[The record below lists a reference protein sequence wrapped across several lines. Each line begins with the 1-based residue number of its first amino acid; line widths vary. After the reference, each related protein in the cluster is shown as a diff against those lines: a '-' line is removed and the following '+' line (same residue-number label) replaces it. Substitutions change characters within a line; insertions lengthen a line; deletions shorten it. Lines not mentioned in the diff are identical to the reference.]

1 MFTVVTDSSVYFT
14 RKEAE
19 SLGVRML
26 PLLYSVNGQ
35 HFGEGYADENG
46 RFLQLVEQGQDMY
59 TAQVSTSTF
68 LSTFSELRRK
78 KKDILCLTMSS
89 RLSGVYSSAMMTAR
103 DMDPEHIIVVDS
115 LSIAGGF
122 KFLAEKA
129 CEMARQNYTLQQ
141 AADEIESM
149 RDRIGIVFSVNDMG
163 ALRRSGRLGF
173 VRQSVTTMLN
183 LRPILL
189 CKYGAVV
196 SDAVARGTHAQI
208 RALVRTVPDGAK
220 RIEVQYVQNRQSAEV
235 ITEELKRRFACLIEI
250 SNVGP
255 VLAIHLGLS
264 AIGISWQS

>member
-14 RKEAE
+14 RGEAE
-19 SLGVRML
+19 SLGVRVL
-26 PLLYSVNGQ
+26 PLLYSVSGR
-35 HFGEGYADENG
+35 HFGEGYVDENG
-46 RFLQLVEQGQDMY
+46 RFLELIDQGKEMH

-78 KKDILCLTMSS
+78 GQDILCLTMSS
-89 RLSGVYSSAMMTAR
+89 RLSGVYSGAMMTAR

-129 CEMARQNYTLQQ
+129 CEMAKQNYTLQQ
-141 AADEIESM
+141 AADEIESL
-149 RDRIGIVFSVNDMG
+149 RERIGIVFSVNDMD

-173 VRQSVTTMLN
+173 VRQSATTILN

-196 SDAVARGTHAQI
+196 YDAVARGTHAQI
-208 RALVRTVPDGAK
+208 RALAHAVPDGAK
-220 RIEVQYVQNRQSAEV
+220 RIEVHYVQNRQSAEM
-235 ITEELKRRFACLIEI
+235 IMEELKKRFTCRFKI

-264 AIGISWQS
+264 AIGISWQF